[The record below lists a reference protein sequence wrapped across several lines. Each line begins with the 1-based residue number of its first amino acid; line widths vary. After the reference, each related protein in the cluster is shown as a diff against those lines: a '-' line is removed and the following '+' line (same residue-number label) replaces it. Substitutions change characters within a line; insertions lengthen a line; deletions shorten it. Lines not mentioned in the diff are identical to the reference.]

1 MANLP
6 NKEPLKINLTQS
18 TNNSKY
24 TCRNYG
30 QNNNDMKLNLNIQPL
45 ESWIK
50 TGKEPLLIAG
60 PCSAETEDQLV
71 ATAHLLAKTGR
82 VSALRAGIWKP
93 RTRPG
98 EFEGIGSIG
107 LEWLKR
113 AKEETGLPTAV
124 EVATAKHVEEALKAG
139 VDILWVGARST
150 ANPFTVQEIADALKG
165 VDVPVMVKNPV
176 NPDLTLWIGA
186 LERINNAGITKLAAI
201 HRGFSSYE
209 KSAFRNEPMWD
220 LAINLKTHAPHL
232 PIICDPSHISGNRDL
247 IPYISQK
254 ALDMDM
260 QGLMIESHIDPTIAW
275 TDAKQQV
282 TPAALEELIGRLTL
296 RKPETRNV
304 EVNDKLADLRNSIDK
319 IDDLVIQKM
328 AERMQIVEQIG
339 NYKRDNNITILQ
351 VNRWDEILNK
361 RTSYARALKLST
373 EFAEKLLELI
383 HSESIRKQTE
393 IMNKDQVSVPA
404 EKLTHV

>member
-1 MANLP
+1 
-6 NKEPLKINLTQS
+6 
-18 TNNSKY
+18 
-24 TCRNYG
+24 
-30 QNNNDMKLNLNIQPL
+30 MKLDLNIQPL
-45 ESWIK
+45 NTWI
-50 TGKEPLLIAG
+50 TATKEPLLIAG

-71 ATAHLLAKTGR
+71 ATAHLLKATGR
-82 VSALRAGIWKP
+82 VTALRAGIWKP

-113 AKEETGLPTAV
+113 AKAETGLPTAV
-124 EVATAKHVEEALKAG
+124 EVATAKHVEEALAAG

-165 VDVPVMVKNPV
+165 VDIPVMIKNPV
-176 NPDLTLWIGA
+176 NPDISLWIGA

-220 LAINLKTHAPHL
+220 IAIHLKTLAPHL
-232 PIICDPSHISGNRDL
+232 PLICDPSHISGNRDL
-247 IPYISQK
+247 IGYVSQK
-254 ALDMDM
+254 ALDLDM
-260 QGLMIESHIDPTIAW
+260 QGLMIESHIDPSVAW

-282 TPAALEELIGRLTL
+282 TPAALSDLIDHLTL
-296 RKPETRNV
+296 RKPETSNAQ
-304 EVNDKLADLRNSIDK
+304 VNDKLSELRNNIDK
-319 IDDLVIQKM
+319 IDDLLIQKIS
-328 AERMQIVEQIG
+328 ERMKIAEQIG
-339 NYKRDNNITILQ
+339 NYKKDNNITILQ

-361 RTSYARALKLST
+361 RINYGKALNLNADFT
-373 EFAEKLLELI
+373 EKLLELL
-383 HSESIRKQTE
+383 HTESIRRQTE
-393 IMNKDQVSVPA
+393 VMNAGQAAAQQA

>member
-1 MANLP
+1 
-6 NKEPLKINLTQS
+6 
-18 TNNSKY
+18 
-24 TCRNYG
+24 
-30 QNNNDMKLNLNIQPL
+30 MKLDLNIQPL
-45 ESWIK
+45 NTWI
-50 TGKEPLLIAG
+50 TATKEPLLIAG

-71 ATAHLLAKTGR
+71 ATAHLLKNTGR
-82 VSALRAGIWKP
+82 VTALRAGIWKP

-113 AKEETGLPTAV
+113 AKAETGLPTAV

-165 VDVPVMVKNPV
+165 VDIPVMVKNPV
-176 NPDLTLWIGA
+176 NPDISLWIGA

-220 LAINLKTHAPHL
+220 IAIHLKTLAPHL
-232 PIICDPSHISGNRDL
+232 PLICDPSHISGNRDL
-247 IPYISQK
+247 IAYVSQK
-254 ALDMDM
+254 ALDLDM
-260 QGLMIESHIDPTIAW
+260 QGLMIESHIDPSVAW

-282 TPAALEELIGRLTL
+282 TPAALAELIDHLTL
-296 RKPETRNV
+296 RKPETSNAQ
-304 EVNDKLADLRNSIDK
+304 VNDKLSELRNNIDK
-319 IDDLVIQKM
+319 IDDLIIQKM
-328 AERMQIVEQIG
+328 AERMKIAEQIG
-339 NYKRDNNITILQ
+339 TYKKDNNITILQ
-351 VNRWDEILNK
+351 VNRWDEILHK
-361 RTSYARALKLST
+361 RINYGKALKLSPDFT
-373 EFAEKLLELI
+373 EKLLELI

-393 IMNKDQVSVPA
+393 IMNKDQAAGQQA